1 MILAVSNFN
10 ENSSKIGSTKGSNHN
25 FTNMLN
31 DSSQLTDRFTSSKQ
45 ATPIA
50 FTGNFTRVS
59 KFLLG
64 DEGAKFGGK
73 VRRFAEE
80 ATQSIGSTLRKLT
93 GGNELPI
100 TKKPVVAAGYAENTA
115 NFLSQLSSLG
125 IDPGTISIDKVGGI
139 SASYK
144 PGIESA
150 IKAAAKAG
158 DITQTKADSLTSYM
172 WHFTGNPQNSLE
184 HASNFDI
191 SDIGIDDL
199 SSKVGDFGEHAIGA
213 IKNGVGDF
221 IDLAQDGAE
230 HLITGAKTLGEH
242 VCDNIADAL
251 DFLKDFL
258 L

>member
-10 ENSSKIGSTKGSNHN
+10 ENSSKIGSTKSLNHN

-50 FTGNFTRVS
+50 FTGNFT
-59 KFLLG
+59 KLGKNLIG
-64 DEGAKFGGK
+64 DEGAKLGGK

-80 ATQSIGSTLRKLT
+80 ATQSIGGAFRKLT
-93 GGNELPI
+93 KGNELPI
-100 TKKPVVAAGYAENTA
+100 TKKPAIAGGYADNTA
-115 NFLSQLSSLG
+115 KFLGDLSSLG
-125 IDPGTISIDKVGGI
+125 IDPGSVSIDSVGGI
-139 SASYK
+139 SSAWK
-144 PGIESA
+144 PGIASA
-150 IKAAAKAG
+150 IKKAAEDG
-158 DITQTKADSLTSYM
+158 TITDAKADSLISYM
-172 WHFTGNPQNSLE
+172 QHFTGHPDLAD
-184 HASNFDI
+184 ASSNINI

-199 SSKVGDFGEHAIGA
+199 SSKIGDFGEHAINVVRDGA
-213 IKNGVGDF
+213 GDF

-230 HLITGAKTLGEH
+230 HVVTAAKTLGEH